1 MSKDEVP
8 PWLREQLARFEQ
20 LQQNLQAILL
30 QKQQVELE
38 LSEID
43 RALTELKKATPEDA
57 VYKSAGAVLIRV
69 KKDDIVKELEEKRE
83 LSNTRIL
90 VLTKQETR
98 VRESVKELQT
108 RIDDAVRGRA
118 QPQAS

>member
-43 RALTELKKATPEDA
+43 RALTELQKATSEDA